1 MEGLCF
7 GVAFFVSSGRGEKH
21 KIDEAGAILLWVT
34 LFFGKG
40 GGIEKKKHM
49 WRLPKQMIGDNW
61 VEKIRELNHLVL
73 QLETYKSIPLEDS

>member
-1 MEGLCF
+1 MAHLAGRDPALQAMEGLCF

-40 GGIEKKKHM
+40 GG
-49 WRLPKQMIGDNW
+49 N
-61 VEKIRELNHLVL
+61 
-73 QLETYKSIPLEDS
+73 

>member
-1 MEGLCF
+1 MAHLAGRDPALQAMEGLCF

-40 GGIEKKKHM
+40 GGELKKKNTCDAY
-49 WRLPKQMIGDNW
+49 PNK
-61 VEKIRELNHLVL
+61 
-73 QLETYKSIPLEDS
+73 